1 MAEEEQ
7 TELDLSPLEEAVAS
21 FPESQDSDV
30 DEIEDE
36 IDIEAAQDEEGDDDG
51 LDDLEIGSEKHR
63 VPRAV
68 KEAWSGLQASTQKE
82 RESLKAQAAEQ
93 KGAMALT
100 SNFLKDIAK
109 IQNIDTQLE
118 PYKNLTSQDWI
129 QWANEDSEKASQAQI
144 GIKALDMER
153 EKLVLTVE
161 RSERE
166 RVEKVNQERMHY
178 QEAGERELKLQIKNW
193 SPEKSETLKSVA
205 KDSGFSKE
213 ELGPLAYDPRV
224 MKVLDELREYREIKA
239 KVSKRTAMKKD
250 DPTPTPTPRSRS
262 KTPTQGLRDSQN
274 IDDWAAKFDQERA
287 RHTGRR

>member
-1 MAEEEQ
+1 
-7 TELDLSPLEEAVAS
+7 
-21 FPESQDSDV
+21 
-30 DEIEDE
+30 
-36 IDIEAAQDEEGDDDG
+36 
-51 LDDLEIGSEKHR
+51 
-63 VPRAV
+63 
-68 KEAWSGLQASTQKE
+68 
-82 RESLKAQAAEQ
+82 
-93 KGAMALT
+93 MALT
-100 SNFLKDIAK
+100 SNFIKDIAK
-109 IQNIDTQLE
+109 IQNIDSQLE